1 MNEIKWLPSYAR
13 PGEQVVF
20 DKATLRTG
28 RLQEEA
34 TRFFLWVAHQVE
46 PVDLKEAFRTLI
58 DQYPGAKE
66 AQGEFALQ
74 DNLLITTVA
83 LALLKDI
90 GPLAP
95 YIINDNVPLGAV
107 SSVIKDLS
115 AGLEID
121 IVDQLTR
128 KGDLSLQMFCMV
140 YSVKGEDLAI
150 KLVLDDNP
158 IAYEVFKKENPQLCY
173 KAMARVPYNPLSA
186 IRAHIGMPAGEMA
199 FDEMETRI
207 RMQYTAFYEHRPMIN
222 PNKPSTLQPISDFA
236 YEEIDTLD
244 HQLRPLPGYL
254 PTLGTY
260 QNELL
265 LRFGAHA
272 RQVMSVDTDQI
283 KLLSNL
289 LEDMENAGIAR
300 VDILMKGVINY
311 QPVMEGLHW
320 KRSTEELKAQYH
332 AMTPEEKQA
341 MYLPMLLE
349 GAAHYG
355 DNQDEWHA
363 APKLLQINHFIRKE
377 SIKALEALCTT
388 TSHWHAL
395 YRATGDR
402 KYVPKLAN
410 RAEKMLSEDLGL

>member
-1 MNEIKWLPSYAR
+1 MSEIKWLPSYAR

-34 TRFFLWVAHQVE
+34 TRFFLWVARQVE
-46 PVDLKEAFRTLI
+46 PEDLKAKFRSLI
-58 DQYPGAKE
+58 EEYPGAKE
-66 AQGEFALQ
+66 AQGQFALQ
-74 DNLLITTVA
+74 DNLLVMTVA

-95 YIINDNVPLGAV
+95 YIINDNVPLGSV
-107 SSVIKDLS
+107 SSLIKDLS
-115 AGLEID
+115 AGLELD

-128 KGDLSLQMFCMV
+128 KGDLSLQMFCMT
-140 YSVKGEDLAI
+140 YSVKAENLAI

-158 IAYEVFKKENPQLCY
+158 QAYEVFKLENPQACY

-186 IRAHIGMPAGEMA
+186 IRGHIGLPVGEMA

-207 RMQYTAFYEHRPMIN
+207 RMQFTAFYQHQPMIN
-222 PNKPSTLQPISDFA
+222 PNKPSVLQPIDNFE
-236 YEEIDTLD
+236 YETIDTLD

-254 PTLGTY
+254 RTLGTY
-260 QNELL
+260 QDELL
-265 LRFGAHA
+265 LRFGGHT
-272 RQVMSVDTDQI
+272 RQVMSIDGNQL
-283 KLLSNL
+283 KLLANL
-289 LEDMENAGIAR
+289 LEDMERAGISR
-300 VDILMKGVINY
+300 IDILMKGVINFE
-311 QPVMEGLHW
+311 PVMEGLHW
-320 KRSTEELKAQYH
+320 KRPAAELKAQYQ

-355 DNQDEWHA
+355 DNQDEWNA
-363 APKLLQINHFIRKE
+363 SPKLLQINHFIRKE
-377 SIKALEALCTT
+377 PIDALEALCTT
-388 TSHWHAL
+388 PSHWHAL

-402 KYVPKLAN
+402 KYVPKLAE